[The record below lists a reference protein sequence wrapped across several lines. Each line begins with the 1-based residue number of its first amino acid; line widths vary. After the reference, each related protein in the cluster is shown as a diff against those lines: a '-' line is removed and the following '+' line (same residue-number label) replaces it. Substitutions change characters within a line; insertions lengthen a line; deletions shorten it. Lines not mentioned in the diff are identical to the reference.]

1 LFVTIGSLDAGTNF
15 TFVVQAR
22 NIKGY
27 SDESYP
33 LLMTTSVKPVAA
45 ETSPGVLIG
54 LVVLIVLLV
63 VALVI
68 TVIVILRR
76 RRQVKL
82 VEVPVEVPINKNTST
97 PFDESAEKVD
107 TSVIPLRKTIVNDLE
122 E

>member
-1 LFVTIGSLDAGTNF
+1 
-15 TFVVQAR
+15 
-22 NIKGY
+22 
-27 SDESYP
+27 
-33 LLMTTSVKPVAA
+33 MTTSVKPVAA

-54 LVVLIVLLV
+54 LIVFIVLLV

-82 VEVPVEVPINKNTST
+82 VEVPVEVPINKVTST

-122 E
+122 D